1 MQRGGPLHVGKV
13 CYPPLTMANKKLQAS
28 HLRLVGGG
36 AQEPTEPDHETIN
49 TILREFLRKYGD
61 KTPISITCIAHL
73 SPEDLATDNQTGL
86 VATLWRA
93 SDCSQ
98 LEHLGAVVKFSRF
111 MDEIFDNENEET
123 DG

>member
-1 MQRGGPLHVGKV
+1 MEEL
-13 CYPPLTMANKKLQAS
+13 CYVHHMANSKRAAG
-28 HLRLVGGG
+28 HLRLVTGGP
-36 AQEPTEPDHETIN
+36 QRPTDPNHETIS

-73 SPEDLATDNQTGL
+73 DQADLATENQTGL
-86 VATLWRA
+86 VATMWRS

-111 MDEIFDNENEET
+111 MDELFDNENEDP
-123 DG
+123 DGG

>member
-1 MQRGGPLHVGKV
+1 
-13 CYPPLTMANKKLQAS
+13 MANKKLQAS
-28 HLRLVGGG
+28 HLRLVAEG
-36 AQEPTEPDHETIN
+36 AQEPTDPDHETIN